1 MKPSF
6 AFFLFSWE
14 QESLF
19 MCLRRD
25 WECVCGPLAP
35 LKQLHG
41 GLEDTSGRPDGFW
54 PPLKK
59 CVCSSVLNQ
68 IVVLLISTINF
79 SLHTYVYIYC
89 GYLSDSYFSWL
100 RHQLV
105 LTSHL
110 WSQLYDTGK
119 VKFSLSDGQA
129 FINSSFFITPFVCL
143 LNL

>member
-14 QESLF
+14 HESMSLF

-25 WECVCGPLAP
+25 WESVCGPLPP

-54 PPLKK
+54 PHPKK
-59 CVCSSVLNQ
+59 CVCSDSVINKT
-68 IVVLLISTINF
+68 VVMLISTINL

-105 LTSHL
+105 LKLAAWLLCKATGTMWFNLTPLITAL
-110 WSQLYDTGK
+110 W
-119 VKFSLSDGQA
+119 
-129 FINSSFFITPFVCL
+129 
-143 LNL
+143 